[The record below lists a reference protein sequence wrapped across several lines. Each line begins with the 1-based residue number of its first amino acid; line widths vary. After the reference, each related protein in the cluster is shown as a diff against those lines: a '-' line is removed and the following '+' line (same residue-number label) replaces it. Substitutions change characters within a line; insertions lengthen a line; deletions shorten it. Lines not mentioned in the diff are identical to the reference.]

1 MNSRSLI
8 FLIVFNFLIF
18 PIFSQNLLENP
29 GFENGHD
36 GWDGYGEVST
46 ANSHEGTKSLHFGNG
61 TAGQVIYD
69 LDISLTYKV
78 SCWIYISEDFSGED
92 WGGINLSVK
101 TYNWQ
106 DITQIAAITPN
117 NHPVGKWFQIIATF
131 LTPSE
136 NIRVSAGMFGGSGWN
151 PDFYIDD
158 VRLFVKPV
166 QNTAPVISEIILNST
181 FGPAPFTLSGKVIST
196 DGFFGAVV
204 QTLISTGDGGTI
216 DDDEFGYI
224 YTVPGEYLLN
234 VLVTD
239 DDGAMV
245 SQTRNIVVTGNSA
258 HFIQIQEPT
267 NENTFT
273 TVQSEFSISG
283 IMQGGTGPVFWINT
297 RNNMNAF
304 VEGNQQFSVSVIP
317 LEPGNNII
325 QVQCC
330 AADSTCRL
338 DELLVIYEPQ
348 SYTGPQISNFTSNS
362 NEVGQYEKWECKF
375 EISTVA
381 DNPWFPYDTAMPA
394 NTNSGSGISVD
405 AVFTKDTIT
414 RKVPAFYDMDFEISS
429 NSLRA
434 TGVLNWK
441 ARMAFD
447 KTGTWNM
454 KLVAGDAGGI
464 SEFEGPEIQVTE
476 NTQNPGFVKVSQTDN
491 RYFEYDNGKTF
502 VGMGHGFGIS
512 DDLELTD
519 ANFEKFTNNGI
530 NFSRIWLMGD
540 SPFSDA
546 WCSWATH
553 HEMTNN
559 GYMPPPLYSINQ
571 HYKNGDYSWRLAAP
585 AIPGQNTPAMFRGF
599 WDSPTI
605 IKPSTN
611 YRIVARVKT
620 INLSGNGGLVMKT
633 GGWLGQEAVNPGVG
647 EVISGFLKGN
657 NNWVYLVG
665 NYTSDEWETRL
676 PNIYLVLQ
684 NNISGEVYV
693 DQMTVQEV
701 FADGSLSANI
711 LAKASANVHYY
722 LDPIESRYFDYAI
735 EKAAEK
741 NVYFKIP
748 ILEKNDWILNHI
760 EPLTGMVTENNG
772 EFAPPKGSKL
782 HRLYEYYWRYLI
794 ARWGY
799 ATSIHSWELVNEG
812 APGSYTSLMDDMAD
826 YFDNNSPYPRMT
838 STSFWATWQPEY
850 WANSKADYS
859 DVHAYV
865 MTTGWLD
872 EYEIDGQ
879 VYSREQLRDDAAAA
893 VYAYSD
899 FVFND
904 PTRNKPMIHAE
915 MDLDQPGDQSPDPLL
930 ALDTAGIWLHNFNWG
945 HINHGGS
952 TAFIWNKSNIINNN
966 LYYRYKSY
974 MAFMQ
979 DIPLNNGQYIPLNRS
994 ISNPQIRVWGQQQTS
1009 GNAAHC
1015 WVQNK
1020 NHTCK
1025 NVVLN
1030 GDPDPESGEIVING
1044 IKPGEVTVEIWD
1056 SWNEVIV
1063 PSQIQTKTVGQDG
1076 KLTLQIENLVADV
1089 AFKIWSK
1096 QNPQVQTIELNQ
1108 GWAGVSAFLEPTYKN
1123 LEVVL
1128 NEIMPDLK
1136 ILSNFTGIFWPD
1148 GQVFTL
1154 DQWDSHSGY
1163 FIKLNA
1169 ANQLIISGLAIQNRT
1184 MLLPAGWSILP
1195 VLSECPVWTED
1206 LFGSEITKLEIVKE
1220 IAGNKLFWPENQV
1233 FTLTQLL
1240 PGKAYLVKTND
1251 AAEIT
1256 FPVCKN
1262 LKE

>member
-8 FLIVFNFLIF
+8 LLILFCFLIF
-18 PIFSQNLLENP
+18 PVFGQNLLENP

-36 GWDGYGEVST
+36 GWDGFGEVSS
-46 ANSHEGTKSLHFGNG
+46 AISCEGNKSLHFGNG
-61 TAGQVIYD
+61 TADQVIYD

-106 DITQIAAITPN
+106 DIIQIAEISPN

-131 LTPSE
+131 LTPTK

-166 QNTAPVISEIILNST
+166 QNSAPVISEIILNAT
-181 FGPAPFTLSGKVIST
+181 IGPAPFVLSGKVISN
-196 DGFFGAVV
+196 DGFYGAIV
-204 QTLISTGDGGTI
+204 QTLVSTGDGGTI

-224 YTVPGEYLLN
+224 YTVPGEYVLN

-239 DDGAMV
+239 DEGASI
-245 SQTRNIVVTGNSA
+245 SQTRNILVTGNSS

-267 NENTFT
+267 SENIFT
-273 TVQSEFSISG
+273 TAQSKISISG
-283 IMQGGTGPVFWINT
+283 IIQGGTGPVFWINT
-297 RNNMNAF
+297 RNNTNDF
-304 VEGNQQFSVSVIP
+304 VEGNQVFSVSDIP

-325 QVQCC
+325 QVQSY

-338 DELLVIYEPQ
+338 DELLVIFQPQ
-348 SYTGPQISNFTSNS
+348 NYSGPQISNFTSNQ

-375 EISTVA
+375 DIFSIA

-394 NTNSGSGISVD
+394 STNSGSGISVD
-405 AVFTKDTIT
+405 AVFTKDSIT
-414 RKVPAFYDMDFEISS
+414 RKVPAFYDMEFEISS

-441 ARMAFD
+441 ARMVFD
-447 KTGTWNM
+447 ETGIWDM
-454 KLVAGDAGGI
+454 KLVAKDAGGI
-464 SEFEGPEIQVTE
+464 TEFAGPEIKVTE
-476 NTQNPGFVKVSQTDN
+476 NTGNPGFVKVSPTDN

-512 DDLELTD
+512 DDLEQTD
-519 ANFEKFTNNGI
+519 ANFKKFTDNSI
-530 NFSRIWLMGD
+530 NFSRVWLMGD

-553 HEMTNN
+553 HEMPNN

-585 AIPGQNTPAMFRGF
+585 AIPGQNTPEIFRGF

-620 INLSGNGGLVMKT
+620 MNLIGDGGLVMKT

-647 EVISGFLKGN
+647 EEISGFLKGN
-657 NNWVYLVG
+657 NNWVYLIG
-665 NYTSDEWETRL
+665 NYTSDTWETKI

-711 LAKASANVHYY
+711 LVKASANVHYY
-722 LDPIESRYFDYAI
+722 LDPIECRYFDYAI
-735 EKAAEK
+735 EKAAER

-760 EPLTGMVTENNG
+760 EPLTGMVTENSG

-794 ARWGY
+794 ARWSY

-812 APGSYTSLMDDMAD
+812 APGSYTGLMDDMAE
-826 YFDNNSPYPRMT
+826 YFDNNSPYPRMA

-859 DVHAYV
+859 DIHAYI
-865 MTTGWLD
+865 MTTGWID
-872 EYEIDGQ
+872 EYEIDGEI
-879 VYSREQLRDDAAAA
+879 YSREQLRDDAAAA

-899 FVFND
+899 FVFKD
-904 PTRNKPMIHAE
+904 PARNKPMIHAE
-915 MDLDQPGDQSPDPLL
+915 IDLDQPGDQSPDPLL
-930 ALDTAGIWLHNFNWG
+930 ELDTAGIWLHNFNWG

-952 TAFIWNKSNIINNN
+952 IAFIWNNSNIINNN
-966 LYYRYKSY
+966 LHYRYKSY
-974 MAFMQ
+974 MAFM
-979 DIPLNNGQYIPLNRS
+979 DDNPLNNGQYVSLDRS
-994 ISNPQIRVWGQQQTS
+994 ISNPQLRVWGQQQTS

-1020 NHTCK
+1020 NHTWK
-1025 NVVLN
+1025 NVVMN
-1030 GDPDPESGEIVING
+1030 GDTSPESGKIVING
-1044 IKPGEVTVEIWD
+1044 LKPGEVTVELWD
-1056 SWNEVIV
+1056 SWNEAIF
-1063 PSQIQTKTVGQDG
+1063 PTEIMSKTVSPDG
-1076 KLTLQIENLVADV
+1076 KLILDIENLTTDL
-1089 AFKIWSK
+1089 AFKIWAK
-1096 QNPQVQTIELNQ
+1096 QPLQSHQINLNA
-1108 GWAGVSAFLEPTYKN
+1108 GWTGISSYLAPENITLDSILNNLNSN
-1123 LEVVL
+1123 LE
-1128 NEIMPDLK
+1128 
-1136 ILSNFTGIFWPD
+1136 ILSNYSGIYWPD
-1148 GQVFTL
+1148 GQVFTIE
-1154 DQWDSHSGY
+1154 DWDSYSGY
-1163 FIKLNA
+1163 FLKMNSS
-1169 ANQLIISGLAIQNRT
+1169 NQLNIIGLPIENKT
-1184 MLLPAGWSILP
+1184 IHLSVGWSILP
-1195 VLSECPVWTED
+1195 VLSECPVAIEA
-1206 LFGSEITKLEIVKE
+1206 LFGSVYSKLEIVKE
-1220 IAGNKLFWPENQV
+1220 IAGNKIFWPKNQV
-1233 FTLTQLL
+1233 FTLTQLQ
-1240 PGKAYLVKTND
+1240 PGKAYLVKTNE
-1251 AAEIT
+1251 EIEVS
-1256 FPVCKN
+1256 FEECP
-1262 LKE
+1262 